1 MDARFQAD
9 RSIPDLP
16 MPGGEGS
23 RIISPIDVGECEEN
37 QDLARAGYTLTF
49 RLARP
54 PSNFT
59 VPVTRANNV

>member
-1 MDARFQAD
+1 MHDSRLTGVYPTYPC
-9 RSIPDLP
+9 R
-16 MPGGEGS
+16 GEGDLES
-23 RIISPIDVGECEEN
+23 SQPIDVGECEGN

>member
-1 MDARFQAD
+1 MEAD
-9 RSIPDLP
+9 FRLTGVYTTCPYR
-16 MPGGEGS
+16 GERGLES
-23 RIISPIDVGECEEN
+23 SQPIDMGECEGN
-37 QDLARAGYTLTF
+37 QDLARTGYTLTF